1 MKNLLSRFKLEISF
15 FLIIFLLFLTN
26 YKPQTYL
33 LGWDNLQTELNPLL
47 GIKRA
52 IFAVW
57 EEYQSFGLLAGMA
70 HAADLPRAIFIFL
83 LSFVLPQNLIRYF
96 YHFFMLFLGG
106 IGAFKL
112 FKFLNSKDN
121 DHFLPFLGAI
131 FYVLNLGIVQIFYV
145 PFEPFSTFFGFL
157 PWLIWIFL
165 KIIDDYIDSRFRG
178 NDKNNN
184 KKNLL
189 LFFLINFLATP
200 SFYTQQLFVVYI
212 LILGLII
219 LGKIFNNLNDFS
231 IIKKYVLRFT
241 PALNR
246 TCSDLGLYVIL
257 IFLINSFWLL
267 PQLYFLK
274 TSGNV
279 VFEAKANQLATEDVY
294 FQNKEKGV
302 LKYFLRLEGFYF
314 DLFDKNNQPLFA
326 PWKNHFQIFWPLQY
340 FFATLMILG
349 FFYSIKK
356 KDFTFVFPLIFIAIV
371 FLNST
376 WPISIIDELLRQ
388 NKLYNQIFRSPFTKF
403 IIPYALIYSYF
414 LMLGIKFLFNF
425 LNSNIK
431 LKKHVSR
438 FTFYVIL
445 SLIFLYSLPSFT
457 GYFVSPEMKVKI
469 PNDYFEVINYF
480 KNEDKNKRIA
490 LFPEYT
496 FWGWFFTRWGL
507 NGSGF
512 LWYGI
517 EQPIVSRTFDV
528 WSDKSESYFWE
539 IKTAV
544 EAEDLNRFEA
554 VLEKYDIDYLLVDYS
569 FFPVIGSMKGLS
581 YDRLENLLNKSQKI
595 TPVKKWKNLALFQFK
610 KDFANKNFV
619 NLKTNFTNI
628 WPKIKLT
635 DFDNAYLD
643 NGDYQTNQNKQPDI
657 IYPFLDLSSQNKI
670 LQKKWQIKENLN
682 NIQIEYKSEI
692 NFNQYLLNNLNQNFS
707 AMLFENEKLTSYSAR
722 LSYQIKNN
730 NLIISF
736 PKILLKKIN
745 QNDFKQENCFLK
757 TTCFSYSFPQLPQKY
772 SYLLKIKTT
781 NAKGRR
787 LYFYILDQTKKQAF
801 LEDRLKGDIEYYILA
816 PKYQYGLGYSI
827 TFHQNDYENLKSQNL
842 IEAVEI
848 YLFPYENLKSLIF
861 YSPQFYLLH
870 DRIKDRNTVLT
881 DFEAKKLNC
890 FLYEIDIPIEQSNN
904 FNNLT
909 LYLSQS
915 YHPGWKAYVVERKTW
930 NLERIFPFIFGKELK
945 NHVLVNN
952 WANGWQLDQ
961 SNFQNVSH
969 STPALNRTRSGLGF
983 HIILIFWPQYLEFLG
998 FGVLILTLNYILLF
1012 YKK

>member
-1 MKNLLSRFKLEISF
+1 MKKFFLKYKFEIFIFIISF
-15 FLIIFLLFLTN
+15 LLLLTN
-26 YKPQTYL
+26 YKSNTYL

-96 YHFFMLFLGG
+96 FHFFMLFLGG

-121 DHFLPFLGAI
+121 NHFLPFLGAI
-131 FYVLNLGIVQIFYV
+131 FYTLNLGIVQIFYV

-157 PWLIWIFL
+157 PWLILVFL
-165 KIIDDYIDSRFRG
+165 KLISNIKYQIS
-178 NDKNNN
+178 
-184 KKNLL
+184 KKDLI

-219 LGKIFNNLNDFS
+219 LGKIFNNLYDFF
-231 IIKKYVLRFT
+231 IIKKYVIRYT
-241 PALNR
+241 
-246 TCSDLGLYVIL
+246 LYVIL
-257 IFLINSFWLL
+257 ILIINSFWLL
-267 PQLYFLK
+267 PQIYFVK
-274 TSGNV
+274 TSSNV
-279 VFEAKANQLATEDVY
+279 VYESKTNQLATEDVY
-294 FQNKEKGV
+294 FQNKEKGT

-340 FFATLMILG
+340 FFAILMILG
-349 FFYSIKK
+349 LIYSLKK
-356 KDFTFVFPLIFIAIV
+356 KDLTFIFPLSFLIIV

-376 WPISIIDELLRQ
+376 WPISIIDEILRQ

-431 LKKHVSR
+431 LKKHVLR
-438 FTFYVIL
+438 FTFYVML

-457 GYFVSPEMKVKI
+457 GNLISSEMKVKI

-528 WSDKSESYFWE
+528 WSEKSESYFWE

-544 EAEDLNRFEA
+544 ESEDLKRFEA
-554 VLEKYDIDYLLVDYS
+554 VLKKYDINYLLVDYS
-569 FFPVIGSMKGLS
+569 FLPVIGSMKGLS

-595 TPVKKWKNLALFQFK
+595 TPVKKWKNLALFKFK
-610 KDFANKNFV
+610 TSFANKNFV
-619 NLKTNFTNI
+619 NLKTNLPNI

-643 NGDYQTNQNKQPDI
+643 NDDYQTNQNKQPDI
-657 IYPFLDLSSQNKI
+657 MYPFLDLSSQNKI

-682 NIQIEYKSEI
+682 NIQIEYKSEV
-692 NFNQYLLNNLNQNFS
+692 NFNQYLLNNLNENFS
-707 AMLFENEKLTSYSAR
+707 AMLFENEKLTSYSAN

-730 NLIISF
+730 NLIISL

-745 QNDFKQENCFLK
+745 QNDFKQENCSLK
-757 TTCFSYSFPQLPQKY
+757 TTCFSYSFSQFPQKY
-772 SYLLKIKTT
+772 SYLVKIKTK
-781 NAKGRR
+781 NLKGRK

-801 LEDRLKGDIEYYILA
+801 LEDRLKDDVEYYILP

-848 YLFPYENLKSLIF
+848 YLFPYENLKFLIF
-861 YSPQFYLLH
+861 YSPQFNLLH
-870 DRIKDRNTVLT
+870 NRIKDKNLVLS
-881 DFEAKKLNC
+881 DFEAKKLSY
-890 FLYEIDIPIEQSNN
+890 FLYEIQIPTEKFNN
-904 FNNLT
+904 FDSLT

-915 YHPGWKAYVVERKTW
+915 YHLGWKAYEIECQNS
-930 NLERIFPFIFGKELK
+930 NLKCQMSKIFPFIFGKELK
-945 NHVLVNN
+945 NHLLVNN
-952 WANGWQLDQ
+952 WANGWQLNN
-961 SNFQNVSH
+961 SNFQNAPH
-969 STPALNRTRSGLGF
+969 SKLYV
-983 HIILIFWPQYLEFLG
+983 ILIFWPQYLEFLG
-998 FGVLILTLNYILLF
+998 FGIFILTLTYILFFKDRTL
-1012 YKK
+1012 KDRP